1 MRFSFSSANTV
12 FDISRSAVFEIL
24 FVASPR
30 VLKVFGVLKL
40 TTSSKSS
47 VSSIKSAST
56 PSLERTVYETLFETN
71 LRNFDEIISSEK
83 SSRKLS
89 CFALQSSKR

>member
-1 MRFSFSSANTV
+1 MV

-30 VLKVFGVLKL
+30 ALKVFGVLKL

-71 LRNFDEIISSEK
+71 LRIISSEK